1 MSRVGKKTI
10 TVPAGVTVTIN
21 GADVTVKGAKGELS
35 WTLPTGISAA
45 QEGDVLTVGS
55 LRFQVLETPGHSSG
69 SVCLICGNALF
80 SGDTLFAGSCGRMDL
95 PGGDPAAMQTSLAR
109 LAGAKGDYR
118 VYPGHGGSSR
128 LSLERQYNPYLEG
141 LL

>member
-45 QEGDVLTVGS
+45 QEGAVLTVS
-55 LRFQVLETPGHSSG
+55 CTARAAPSSPTWWRVCPRASRRSSKS
-69 SVCLICGNALF
+69 SVW
-80 SGDTLFAGSCGRMDL
+80 
-95 PGGDPAAMQTSLAR
+95 
-109 LAGAKGDYR
+109 
-118 VYPGHGGSSR
+118 V
-128 LSLERQYNPYLEG
+128 
-141 LL
+141 